1 MIHELN
7 TDCVLSHR
15 PWLSLPWDT
24 SDDRVR
30 GGSSR
35 SSLVATPG
43 NCALFE
49 GHLDIETLGG
59 AGFASQFQ
67 SAALVAPNSGDEDA
81 ARDGVWDLSVYNGI
95 ELVVGSGDSKIYTFI
110 VKDELPQDKRDDG
123 RDKAGINWE
132 ADFSL
137 GTGSEFTSREGT
149 QEKVIWIPW
158 EALKATFR
166 GRENGD
172 GRKLNIRKIRRIGLM
187 IRR

>member
-7 TDCVLSHR
+7 ADGVRSRR
-15 PWLSLPWDT
+15 PWLSLPWNT

-35 SSLVATPG
+35 SSLVASPS
-43 NCALFE
+43 NCALFK

-81 ARDGVWDLSVYNGI
+81 ARDGVWDLGLYNGI
-95 ELVVGSGDSKIYTFI
+95 ELVIGPGDSKIYTFI
-110 VKDELPQDKRDDG
+110 LKDELPQDKRDDG

-166 GRENGD
+166 GREIGD
-172 GRKLNIRKIRRIGLM
+172 DRKLNIRKIRRIGLM